1 MARTLAKFVSLLVLW
16 CFTGSTYGLGLG
28 EITLNSHLNQPLDA
42 EISLSKVGGLTQQEI
57 LAGLAEKKDFAAA
70 GVERTFLISQLRFR
84 VRFRDD
90 GTGYIKVTSGKPI
103 REPFLNFLVEVH
115 WPSGRLLREYTLLLD
130 PPMYRDSAAVMAN
143 APQKQQV
150 ASTLSSTNTVS
161 RQSASSVDSGS
172 GLVGRGELAPLPTP
186 PGSGQQGSG
195 AAASGSSGGFAPST
209 SYQPSAPLDSYK
221 VQKSDTLGGIAKS
234 MRRSGY
240 DINQTMIAL
249 LRKNPDA
256 FVDNNINRL
265 KEGEILRAP
274 TESDLSEV
282 SREDAIAEV
291 AEQAKLWRAALR
303 RGQQSIEEDELSAAQ
318 LNTSEDSITTNV
330 DEDLGGGRVTLVS
343 PGADDGYSDSDS
355 DYSYGEGEGAGNASI
370 FDEEERDRRALA
382 IEDLKDK
389 IANLEQQVKLSQ
401 TILSEKEGVIN
412 VQDNEIS
419 QLTAELERTKAELA
433 KWQDAEIVSTSSEV
447 EAPISDAKTPEKAIT
462 DIDCNYGE
470 CPVEGVEYYSV
481 EGELVPHSEW
491 RAQEQYYD
499 ALGNRID
506 IQGNLITSSEQPAGM
521 VLYDANGEVVPE
533 EALEPGVTYFDEAGR
548 EVDMNGAL
556 MENSLTFDNDNTEPS
571 ADVEFYDAL
580 GNLVSSPDFNIP
592 NAEYFNAYGDR
603 IDSDG
608 NVISVEDT
616 PKTAFYDEFGNE
628 VSDPDFSD
636 GMAQYYDID
645 GNRIDEEG
653 NIIAETEEKPV
664 STPVE
669 PDNDVAESDWM
680 SVLTENP
687 MVLAMVVGGVVIGLI
702 LLVVLM
708 RTRGDDDEDEY
719 DASPEDLAAVLD
731 SDDKSDLDFESDD
744 QTMISSDETML
755 SGASLESDDE
765 TLLSADTLLSEDETM
780 LESDDITMLS
790 AETMLEEED
799 ETQIVES
806 EEQDDDLTEMLDQ
819 DDDEGHLALLESDDG
834 EPVDEPSEELGDVLG
849 EADIYIAYGRFQQAI
864 DMLRSAAE
872 KNPERAD
879 IKAKLLDVFAE
890 NNDVEAFK
898 EVAAD
903 ALEMGDPALEQK
915 VNDLSEKLG
924 IDPNE
929 SGSEPE
935 PEEESVADSPSV
947 TDVLQEEEEDGL
959 DFDTDMTNI
968 NVTQLVAMEDND
980 DEDGPSLEDLE
991 RDLSTITED
1000 SEDDSDDLGDL
1011 SDLDMDDDIQEVGD
1025 DLGVAASDDDPLADL
1040 DEDQDD
1046 VLSQLDQELS
1056 EAEQEEDGVG
1066 DLGSIDLDDEA
1077 VSDEA
1082 SDLAASLDDDLDADL
1097 DVEELAADEEVS
1109 ANEEPAAVEEPSE
1122 DEMPSE
1128 DLGDLD
1134 MELDEAPAVEDAAD
1148 TSDELPDLDLGE
1160 VELDESETE
1169 AESNEAAMEL
1179 DDDLDASLNLGES
1192 AEVVDEPAE
1201 AANELEESE
1210 AEEGLAL
1217 EADFG
1222 DASSNLGGEEDVTD
1236 INMVDLGDNAD
1247 EAETKLDLARAY
1259 IDMGDRDGAKDILD
1273 EVVTEGNED
1282 QQKEAKELLQKCG

>member
-150 ASTLSSTNTVS
+150 SSTLSSTNTVS

-195 AAASGSSGGFAPST
+195 AAASGSSGGYAPST

-234 MRRSGY
+234 MSRSGY

-274 TESDLSEV
+274 TESDLSEI

-330 DEDLGGGRVTLVS
+330 DEDLGGGRVMLVS

-382 IEDLKDK
+382 IEDFKDK

-401 TILSEKEGVIN
+401 TILREKEGVIN

-419 QLTAELERTKAELA
+419 QLTAELERTRAELA
-433 KWQDAEIVSTSSEV
+433 KWQDAEIVSTSSDV
-447 EAPISDAKTPEKAIT
+447 EPPITDAKTPEKAIT

-470 CPVEGVEYYSV
+470 CPVEGVEYYTV

-506 IQGNLITSSEQPAGM
+506 IQGNLITSTEQPAGM

-556 MENSLTFDNDNTEPS
+556 MENSLTFDTDNTEPG
-571 ADVEFYDAL
+571 ADV
-580 GNLVSSPDFNIP
+580 
-592 NAEYFNAYGDR
+592 
-603 IDSDG
+603 
-608 NVISVEDT
+608 
-616 PKTAFYDEFGNE
+616 EFGNE

-645 GNRIDEEG
+645 GNRVDEEG
-653 NIIAETEEKPV
+653 NIIPETEEKPV
-664 STPVE
+664 STPVD
-669 PDNDVAESDWM
+669 PDKDVAESDWM

-687 MVLAMVVGGVVIGLI
+687 MVLAMIVGGVVIGLI

-708 RTRGDDDEDEY
+708 RTRGDHDEDEY

-744 QTMISSDETML
+744 LTMISSDETML

-790 AETMLEEED
+790 AETMVEEED

-890 NNDVEAFK
+890 SNDVEAFK

-903 ALEMGDPALEQK
+903 ALEMDDPALEQK

-924 IDPNE
+924 IDLEE

-935 PEEESVADSPSV
+935 SEPAESPSV
-947 TDVLQEEEEDGL
+947 TGVLQEEEEDGL

-991 RDLSTITED
+991 RDLSTTTED
-1000 SEDDSDDLGDL
+1000 AEDDSDDLGDL
-1011 SDLDMDDDIQEVGD
+1011 ADLDMDDDIQEVGD
-1025 DLGVAASDDDPLADL
+1025 DLGVATSDDDPLADL
-1040 DEDQDD
+1040 DEEQDD

-1082 SDLAASLDDDLDADL
+1082 SDLAASLDDDLDANL
-1097 DVEELAADEEVS
+1097 DVEELTADEEAS
-1109 ANEEPAAVEEPSE
+1109 ENDEPAAVEEPSE

-1134 MELDEAPAVEDAAD
+1134 MELDEAPAVEEASDV
-1148 TSDELPDLDLGE
+1148 SDELPDLDLGE

-1169 AESNEAAMEL
+1169 AESSEAAMEL
-1179 DDDLDASLNLGES
+1179 DDDLEASLDLGES
-1192 AEVVDEPAE
+1192 AEGVDESAE
-1201 AANELEESE
+1201 AANELEEPE